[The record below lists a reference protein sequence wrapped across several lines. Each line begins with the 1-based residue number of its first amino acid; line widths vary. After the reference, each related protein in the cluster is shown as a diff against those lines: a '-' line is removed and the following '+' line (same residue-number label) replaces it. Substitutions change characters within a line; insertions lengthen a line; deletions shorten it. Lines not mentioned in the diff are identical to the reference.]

1 MNMLVTTPN
10 APLVLHIIPGLDV
23 GGAERQLAAHV
34 SADRPGAPRQ
44 MVVSMMSGGRFA
56 ERVREAGVPL
66 VELGVKTVAG
76 VGPAVLRIARLIR
89 RERPVAVQSWLYYG
103 DLVATYAL
111 RAARLRAATRF
122 YWGVR
127 CSDMALNEYGRVLR
141 WAVRNCA
148 KLSDQ
153 PDAIIANARAG
164 VAEHTRLGYHP
175 RAFGVIEN
183 GIDTARFRPDAAARR
198 QYRSELGVD
207 DHTPVVLHV
216 ARVDPMK
223 DHEALVAIAT
233 RQPEIRFFAIGKE
246 TQNLAGP
253 PNLRGLGVRDDMPGL
268 YCAGDMVLSTSA
280 YGEGFP
286 NVIAEGMACGL
297 LPVAT
302 NVGDSGLVVGET
314 GIIVPA
320 RDRNALTRAI
330 ETLFAE
336 PREAREN
343 RRAAARERV
352 AGRYSLLRSVDAFD
366 RLHLNGELP

>member
-1 MNMLVTTPN
+1 MLHV
-10 APLVLHIIPGLDV
+10 IPGLDV

-34 SADRPGAPRQ
+34 SADRAGAPRQ

-56 ERVREAGVPL
+56 DRVREAGVPL
-66 VELGVKTVAG
+66 VELGVKSVAG
-76 VGPAVLRIARLIR
+76 VAPAVLRIARLIR

-111 RAARLRAATRF
+111 RMARLRAATRL

-127 CSDMALNEYGRVLR
+127 CSDMALNDYGRVLR

-148 KLSDQ
+148 KLSNQ
-153 PDAIIANARAG
+153 PDAVIANARAG

-183 GIDTARFRPDAAARR
+183 GIDTVRFCPDAAARR
-198 QYRSELGVD
+198 QYRAELGVD
-207 DHTPVVLHV
+207 ENTPVVLHV
-216 ARVDPMK
+216 ARIDPMK
-223 DHEALVAIAT
+223 DHETLVAIAS
-233 RQPEIRFFAIGKE
+233 RLPEVRFFAIGKE
-246 TQNLAGP
+246 TETLSGP
-253 PNLRGLGVRDDMPGL
+253 PNLTGLGVRGDMPGL
-268 YCAGDMVLSTSA
+268 YSAGDMVLSTSA

-336 PREAREN
+336 PREAQQN
-343 RRAAARERV
+343 RRAAARERI

-366 RLHLNGELP
+366 RLHLTGELP